1 MVSICHP
8 ATTKLVVIYVKK
20 IREVVGGGGAARVG
34 VKHSDDDCISK
45 YIAAV
50 HHLRNLKLD
59 KKLLLGEEE
68 EEEEVCLGG
77 GVERK
82 TSKGNFE
89 TENCKNKKKDEKN

>member
-50 HHLRNLKLD
+50 HRLRNLKLD
-59 KKLLLGEEE
+59 KKAPS
-68 EEEEVCLGG
+68 GG
-77 GVERK
+77 GGGGGGGLFGGGCR
-82 TSKGNFE
+82 
-89 TENCKNKKKDEKN
+89 KKDIQRKF